1 MKKLFFVLYIF
12 LLLIACISQKPEKQ
26 DIRFINEAVASAKQ
40 ANKLLILEFTSPGC
54 VSCVM
59 LNKDIFL
66 NEENSRFLTEN
77 FKIIQVSPSDSV
89 YSPLLNRFGLDNQSS
104 VIFFDHNGN
113 ELDRT
118 VNYDGNKEAYLE
130 FVRNVSQG
138 KNLYSVV
145 LSAYEKDTLDVHN
158 CYLMAEKF
166 RFRNMPINSI
176 RQYRKVL
183 ASDRNNK
190 YGLNQDCLMKIEKA
204 RIMQVNAYDLET
216 LGSQ

>member
-1 MKKLFFVLYIF
+1 MKKLFYVLYIF

-26 DIRFINEAVASAKQ
+26 DVRFINAAVASAKQ
-40 ANKLLILEFTSPGC
+40 ANKLLILEFTSPAC
-54 VSCVM
+54 VSCTM

-66 NEENSRFLTEN
+66 NEENKRFLNEN

-89 YSPLLNRFGLDNQSS
+89 YKSLINRFGFDNQSS

-118 VNYDGNKEAYLE
+118 VNYDGNREAYME

-138 KNLYSVV
+138 KNLFSVV
-145 LSAYEKDTLDVHN
+145 LAAYNKDTLDVHN

-166 RFRNMPINSI
+166 RFRNMPANAIT
-176 RQYRKVL
+176 QYRKVL

-190 YGLNQDCLMKIEKA
+190 YGLNQDCLLKIEKA
-204 RIMQVNAYDLET
+204 RLMQINAYDLEI